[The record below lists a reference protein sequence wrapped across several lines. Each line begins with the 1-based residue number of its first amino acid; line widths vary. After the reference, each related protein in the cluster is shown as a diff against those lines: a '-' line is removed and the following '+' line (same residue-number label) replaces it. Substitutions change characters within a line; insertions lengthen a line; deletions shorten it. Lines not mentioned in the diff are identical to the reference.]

1 MELLIVP
8 ATIYFKW
15 PLDLVVSKSYHL
27 HFNDSVSLKEWFLH
41 ERFARNLSI
50 GYRYQPNSLAKKNCY
65 CTIDLWNSD
74 MHEMSSVIVEFVEV
88 EDRSFATYQL
98 SLVILNSV
106 WRQLDPWSLEIH
118 LAQVMI
124 SFIYNI

>member
-1 MELLIVP
+1 MRDLQEIYPVDIVINLL
-8 ATIYFKW
+8 
-15 PLDLVVSKSYHL
+15 
-27 HFNDSVSLKEWFLH
+27 N
-41 ERFARNLSI
+41 
-50 GYRYQPNSLAKKNCY
+50 NSLAIKNCY

-106 WRQLDPWSLEIH
+106 WRQLDAWSLETH

-124 SFIYNI
+124 SFIYDI

>member
-1 MELLIVP
+1 MIVFLLRNDFYMRDLQEIYPVDIV
-8 ATIYFKW
+8 I
-15 PLDLVVSKSYHL
+15 
-27 HFNDSVSLKEWFLH
+27 
-41 ERFARNLSI
+41 NLL
-50 GYRYQPNSLAKKNCY
+50 NNALAKKNCY

-74 MHEMSSVIVEFVEV
+74 MYEMSSVIVEFVEV

-106 WRQLDPWSLEIH
+106 WRQLVPWSLEIH
-118 LAQVMI
+118 LGQVMI

>member
-1 MELLIVP
+1 
-8 ATIYFKW
+8 
-15 PLDLVVSKSYHL
+15 
-27 HFNDSVSLKEWFLH
+27 
-41 ERFARNLSI
+41 
-50 GYRYQPNSLAKKNCY
+50 
-65 CTIDLWNSD
+65 

-106 WRQLDPWSLEIH
+106 WRQLDAWSLETH

-124 SFIYNI
+124 SFIYDI